1 MDDISVC
8 DWLMILRALD
18 DYYDKNV
25 ELAKAMHDAYLKGEY
40 WKEAEDATRLR
51 LIIWEKFLT
60 V

>member
-8 DWLMILRALD
+8 DWLMILRALG

-25 ELAKAMHDAYLKGEY
+25 DLANGMHDAYLKGEY
-40 WKEAEDATRLR
+40 QKEAEDARRLR
-51 LIIWEKFLT
+51 QIIREKFLT